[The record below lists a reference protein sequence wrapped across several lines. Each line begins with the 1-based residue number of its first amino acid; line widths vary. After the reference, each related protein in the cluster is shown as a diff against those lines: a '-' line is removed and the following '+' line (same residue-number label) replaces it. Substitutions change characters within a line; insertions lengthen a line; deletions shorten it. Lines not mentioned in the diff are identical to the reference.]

1 MTKSVSGGRRR
12 GRMRAWLLVA
22 AVAGPLLA
30 AEAAGVRYVMRV
42 DGLACPYCAYGVEKK
57 LKAIEGVE
65 RVDVDLDRG
74 LVVVDAR
81 EGVVLT
87 DEQMRKLMKD
97 AGFTFRSLRR
107 EAPPATAAG
116 GGS

>member
-1 MTKSVSGGRRR
+1 MNGIR
-12 GRMRAWLLVA
+12 GWIL
-22 AVAGPLLA
+22 AVALA
-30 AEAAGVRYVMRV
+30 ASVLPPAAQAAGVRYVMRV

-65 RVDVDLDRG
+65 RVDVDLDKG

-97 AGFTFRSLRR
+97 AGFTFRGMRVER
-107 EAPPATAAG
+107 ADG
-116 GGS
+116 GASGT